1 MKIIWT
7 RHGEDRQ
14 KEWEKKLEIKREEVE
29 NILRN
34 PEQIVS
40 GDQNILIA
48 QSKRSNGLLRVAFEV
63 VEEGRKILTLY
74 WTSRVKKYWKEY

>member
-29 NILRN
+29 NILRAY
-34 PEQIVS
+34 P
-40 GDQNILIA
+40 
-48 QSKRSNGLLRVAFEV
+48 
-63 VEEGRKILTLY
+63 
-74 WTSRVKKYWKEY
+74 

>member
-34 PEQIVS
+34 PDKSYPEI
-40 GDQNILIA
+40 
-48 QSKRSNGLLRVAFEV
+48 
-63 VEEGRKILTLY
+63 KIY
-74 WTSRVKKYWKEY
+74 